1 MPSNK
6 AKKEFHWEE
15 GEKLTQDFYDP
26 LGQVRDVGFTKL
38 ADGLLA
44 DPVERKKVRAKKFDR
59 IIPKNKEEFLLEE
72 SETGLHEEYTP
83 SEVSRLMDQRSK
95 GFKGVSRF
103 AKNPS
108 SPGSKDQ
115 KK

>member
-1 MPSNK
+1 MPANK

-15 GEKLTQDFYDP
+15 GEKLTQDAYDP

-44 DPVERKKVRAKKFDR
+44 DPVERKKVRNKKLTK
-59 IIPKNKEEFLLEE
+59 ITPKNKAEFLLEE
-72 SETGLHEEYTP
+72 SNSGLHEEYTP
-83 SEVSRLMDQRSK
+83 SEVSRLIDQRSK
-95 GFKGVSRF
+95 GFKGMSRF
-103 AKNPS
+103 GKKPS
-108 SPGSKDQ
+108 TSSSKDS